1 MPNGIE
7 PRVATLE
14 SFVKGLD
21 DDIRA
26 LSVQVGRTADDT
38 RSALQRQYDVI
49 ERQGASFNAALSSL
63 QQTVNR
69 SGHTE
74 WSTLAS
80 WAAVVVVVCGTVGSL
95 YVQPVKDAVTAN
107 ESRHDNLALMVNEN
121 NRAIAASDVRFA
133 EVETQFKASKEL
145 EQMRHELA
153 VKDSEHLR
161 ELIDLRHVKPRARR
175 GATSWISRDP

>member
-1 MPNGIE
+1 MATERESMPNGIE

-21 DDIRA
+21 EDIRS

-38 RSALQRQYDVI
+38 RAALQRQYDVI
-49 ERQGASFNAALSSL
+49 ERQGTSFNAALNSL

-80 WAAVVVVVCGTVGSL
+80 WAAVVLVLCGAVGSL
-95 YVQPVKDAVTAN
+95 YVQPVKDGMIAAEARFDQLVTT
-107 ESRHDNLALMVNEN
+107 VNEN

-153 VKDSEHLR
+153 VKDSDHLR
-161 ELIDLRHVKPRARR
+161 ELIELRHVKP
-175 GATSWISRDP
+175 